1 MKPDDPLDPAAAA
14 RPDGVERAHLREP
27 DDTSH
32 TMSRYPPPPDLREVV
47 RHFWVPVWSVPPGR
61 SSAQKVLQHPVCL
74 LVVTPTYARFYGVTS
89 GLSTTTLTGE
99 GWAVGVALTP
109 AAGYLVARTSL
120 EAYADRAVDLEEV
133 LGAPGNELRDR
144 VRDAMAVDPRSP
156 RAHAS
161 AVAAY
166 GEVLRDVGPVDA
178 EGERVERVVAYVE
191 GHREVTR
198 VAQVCDALGL
208 SERALQRLV
217 RRRVGL
223 TPKWLIQRRRLH
235 EVVELVREGSMA
247 HAELA
252 TALGYADQAHLVR
265 DFSRITGTTPGAFA
279 AAQRQPPQ
287 VPGCRAPTPPT
298 VGP

>member
-1 MKPDDPLDPAAAA
+1 MKPDDPAGPGSPGTA
-14 RPDGVERAHLREP
+14 ERAHLREP
-27 DDTSH
+27 GDTSH
-32 TMSRYPPPPDLREVV
+32 TMSRHPPPPDLREVV

-89 GLSTTTLTGE
+89 SLSTTTLTGE

-133 LGAPGNELRDR
+133 LGAPGGELRDR

-156 RAHAS
+156 TAHAS
-161 AVAAY
+161 SVAAY
-166 GEVLRDVGPVDA
+166 GEVLRGIGPVDA
-178 EGERVERVVAYVE
+178 EGETVERVVAYVE

-198 VAQVCDALGL
+198 VSQVCDALDL

-223 TPKWLIQRRRLH
+223 TPEWLIQRRRLH
-235 EVVELVREGSMA
+235 EVVGLVRAGTMA

-252 TALGYADQAHLVR
+252 TTLGYADQAHLVR
-265 DFSRITGTTPGAFA
+265 DFSRVTGTTPGAFA
-279 AAQRQPPQ
+279 AMHR
-287 VPGCRAPTPPT
+287 RAPGSPAR
-298 VGP
+298 